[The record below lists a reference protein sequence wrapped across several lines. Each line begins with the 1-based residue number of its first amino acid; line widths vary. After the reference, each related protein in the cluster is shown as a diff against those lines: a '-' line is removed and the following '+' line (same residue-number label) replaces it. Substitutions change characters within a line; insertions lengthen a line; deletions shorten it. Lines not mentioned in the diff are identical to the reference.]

1 MGDRCVGAWGDTHSV
16 GKQYPGYGGH
26 HIQLEVTHPGTDTPH
41 PVIWGTHLGVG
52 FSIGQRAPQVWGAPL
67 TPHSPAEAEVGQVQE
82 FQVETQGAGGQ
93 GQLEVKVTG
102 PSRRPVPCT
111 VGPAPPGGPH
121 PVSFTPP
128 EEGPHRV
135 EVTYDGHPVPGSP
148 FPVEA
153 LLPPDPSKVS
163 MAHVCATGMC
173 VPTPVCPSALLTP
186 ACLSQAPHVPM
197 TP

>member
-1 MGDRCVGAWGDTHSV
+1 M
-16 GKQYPGYGGH
+16 
-26 HIQLEVTHPGTDTPH
+26 
-41 PVIWGTHLGVG
+41 
-52 FSIGQRAPQVWGAPL
+52 
-67 TPHSPAEAEVGQVQE
+67 QE
-82 FQVETQGAGGQ
+82 FQVEAQGAGGQ

-102 PSRRPVPCT
+102 PSRCPVPCT

-121 PVSFTPP
+121 PVTFTPS

-186 ACLSQAPHVPM
+186 THAPITPACPPDPNVFLCEQVVASGLGMQGSHMGVL
-197 TP
+197 

>member
-1 MGDRCVGAWGDTHSV
+1 M
-16 GKQYPGYGGH
+16 
-26 HIQLEVTHPGTDTPH
+26 
-41 PVIWGTHLGVG
+41 
-52 FSIGQRAPQVWGAPL
+52 
-67 TPHSPAEAEVGQVQE
+67 EA
-82 FQVETQGAGGQ
+82 QGAGGQ

-121 PVSFTPP
+121 PVTFTPS

-153 LLPPDPSKVS
+153 LLPPDPSKVR
-163 MAHVCATGMC
+163 MAHACAAGGC
-173 VPTPVCPSALLTP
+173 VCPNPCVSLCPPGPPVPLTSPTRAYAPVTP
-186 ACLSQAPHVPM
+186 ACLP
-197 TP
+197 

>member
-1 MGDRCVGAWGDTHSV
+1 M
-16 GKQYPGYGGH
+16 
-26 HIQLEVTHPGTDTPH
+26 
-41 PVIWGTHLGVG
+41 
-52 FSIGQRAPQVWGAPL
+52 
-67 TPHSPAEAEVGQVQE
+67 EA
-82 FQVETQGAGGQ
+82 QGAGGQ

-121 PVSFTPP
+121 PVTFTPP

-163 MAHVCATGMC
+163 MAQVCAAGMC
-173 VPTPVCPSALLTP
+173 VPTPVCLSALLTP
-186 ACLSQAPHVPM
+186 TRACAPI
-197 TP
+197 TPACHPDPNVFLCEQVVASGLGLQRSCMGVL